1 MNAQDEAKARESL
14 KFIERDI
21 TRIDE
26 RIALEEDRAQ
36 RAQSAVR
43 KLTLVRDAL
52 LNEAQVILDQLDD
65 RTSP

>member
-1 MNAQDEAKARESL
+1 MNTQDEEKARESL
-14 KFIERDI
+14 RFIERDI

-26 RIALEEDRAQ
+26 RIALEEDRAR
-36 RAQSAVR
+36 RAQSAVQ

-52 LNEAQVILDQLDD
+52 LKEAQVILDRLDG

>member
-1 MNAQDEAKARESL
+1 MNTQDEEKARESL
-14 KFIERDI
+14 RFIEQDI

-26 RIALEEDRAQ
+26 RIALEEDRG
-36 RAQSAVR
+36 RNAQSAVR

-52 LNEAQVILDQLDD
+52 LKEAQVILDRLDG